1 MPPGGLWWG
10 NFSGCAPR
18 PLGPRGRGG
27 LGKRGLGTTPPRA
40 DASLCPVI
48 FAQAK
53 TLRLGAAVTGALFLL
68 PLGLSRA
75 EVRVSAD
82 APAEIAPTE
91 VAPAENALVEVA
103 PVENAPTGE
112 ALAPVSAGPESP
124 ESQIRRLNTTLIDIM
139 KSAEEGLS
147 YQGRFER
154 VAPVVQETF
163 DMPFMAAK
171 TIGSYWRKLDPEE
184 RRRWVKAFGDFTI
197 SNFADR
203 FDGFSGQT
211 LEIRGERP
219 ASRDTL
225 IVETRLNRPGDDA
238 VDLDYR
244 MRARAGDWR
253 VVDIYSDG
261 SVSEVALRRSEYAS
275 FLKGG
280 GIDDLIAAVS
290 AKTAK
295 RARQSLD

>member
-1 MPPGGLWWG
+1 
-10 NFSGCAPR
+10 
-18 PLGPRGRGG
+18 
-27 LGKRGLGTTPPRA
+27 
-40 DASLCPVI
+40 VI

-53 TLRLGAAVTGALFLL
+53 TLRFGAAMTGALFLL

-75 EVRVSAD
+75 EVSVSAD
-82 APAEIAPTE
+82 APAEIAP
-91 VAPAENALVEVA
+91 AEK
-103 PVENAPTGE
+103 APTGE
-112 ALAPVSAGPESP
+112 ANPLGSSAGEALASVSAGPESP
-124 ESQIRRLNTTLIDIM
+124 ESQIRRLNTTLIGIM

-261 SVSEVALRRSEYAS
+261 SVSEVALRRSEYSS

-295 RARQSLD
+295 RASQSLE

>member
-1 MPPGGLWWG
+1 M
-10 NFSGCAPR
+10 
-18 PLGPRGRGG
+18 
-27 LGKRGLGTTPPRA
+27 GKRGLGTTPPRA

-53 TLRLGAAVTGALFLL
+53 TLRFGAAVTGALFLL
-68 PLGLSRA
+68 PLGLPRA
-75 EVRVSAD
+75 EVSVSAD

>member
-1 MPPGGLWWG
+1 
-10 NFSGCAPR
+10 
-18 PLGPRGRGG
+18 
-27 LGKRGLGTTPPRA
+27 
-40 DASLCPVI
+40 VI

-53 TLRLGAAVTGALFLL
+53 TLRFGAAVTGALFLL

-82 APAEIAPTE
+82 APAE
-91 VAPAENALVEVA
+91 VAPAEIA
-103 PVENAPTGE
+103 PVENAPAENAPVENAPVEYAPVENAPIGE

-124 ESQIRRLNTTLIDIM
+124 ESQIRRLNTTLIGIM

-295 RARQSLD
+295 RARQSLE

>member
-1 MPPGGLWWG
+1 MGK
-10 NFSGCAPR
+10 
-18 PLGPRGRGG
+18 LGP
-27 LGKRGLGTTPPRA
+27 GTTPLRA

-53 TLRLGAAVTGALFLL
+53 MLRFGATVTAALFLL

-75 EVRVSAD
+75 EVSVSAEAPGEIAQPGEASPSD
-82 APAEIAPTE
+82 SPAEA
-91 VAPAENALVEVA
+91 VPAL
-103 PVENAPTGE
+103 
-112 ALAPVSAGPESP
+112 ALAPVSAAPVSAAPETP
-124 ESQIRRLNTTLIDIM
+124 DSQIRRLNATLIGIM

-154 VAPVVQETF
+154 VAPVVQKTF

-171 TIGSYWRKLDPEE
+171 TIGSYWRKLDPDE
-184 RRRWVKAFGDFTI
+184 RRRWVKTFGDFTI

-225 IVETRLNRPGDDA
+225 IVETRLNRPGDDS

-275 FLKGG
+275 FLRGG

-295 RARQSLD
+295 RASQSLE

>member
-1 MPPGGLWWG
+1 M
-10 NFSGCAPR
+10 
-18 PLGPRGRGG
+18 
-27 LGKRGLGTTPPRA
+27 GKRGLGTTPPRA

-53 TLRLGAAVTGALFLL
+53 TLRFGAAVTGALFLL
-68 PLGLSRA
+68 PLGLPRA
-75 EVRVSAD
+75 EVSVSAD
-82 APAEIAPTE
+82 APAEIAPTEVAPTE

-184 RRRWVKAFGDFTI
+184 RRRWVKTFGDFTI